1 MSENVEHRTLSMR
14 FECRDASDG
23 KGLDIEGRA
32 VPFGDVISLGWAG
45 SETFDQDCVF
55 DGLDNVKLTIDHDHV
70 VGRATGFDQRDDGLY
85 MTAHISDTT
94 EGRDIAQLMRDGAI
108 DSMSVGFIPN
118 EDSVDKSGVIHR
130 RRVTLMEV
138 AVTGLP
144 AYENAKI
151 TNQRNR
157 KETTMDTDQIMQRLD
172 DLETSTRSG
181 LADLDKR
188 IGANR
193 PAVMGAQWRN
203 AGDYLKALTH
213 GDESAVEFMKQSRDF
228 ISSTDVNN
236 VSAWVRDHIR
246 LVESRR
252 KVMNLFTHEALPATG
267 MTVEYLTLDAN
278 SMKVAKQ
285 ATEGTALTYGELSF
299 GSTSA
304 SVDTYGGYTS
314 LSRQV
319 IERSTSPALT
329 TALRALTI
337 AYAVATEDAARTYLA
352 SAITGAA
359 ANKVTTPAAPSA
371 LTADQ
376 WIDAIIDAA
385 DAVDGRGAQLGTL
398 AVSPD
403 VFKAIAKVSRDGS
416 ALMDVSGQGADVL
429 GNVDLTGITGRLLR
443 ITVQMIPDATAD
455 TAAFIDPDSVTIWE
469 SGGPFQL
476 QQMNVTNLVN
486 DYSVYGYMAMGT
498 TFPGGITPLGAAD

>member
-1 MSENVEHRTLSMR
+1 MSENLERRTITMR

-23 KGLDIEGRA
+23 RGLDIEGRA
-32 VPFGDVISLGWAG
+32 VPFGDVIDLGWRG
-45 SETFDQDCVF
+45 SETFDADCVF
-55 DGLDNVKLTIDHDHV
+55 DGLDNVKLTLDHDHV
-70 VGRATGFDQRDDGLY
+70 VGLATGFDQRDDGLW

-118 EDSVDKSGVIHR
+118 ENHIDKSGVIHR

-138 AVTGLP
+138 AVTGIP
-144 AYENAKI
+144 AYKNATI
-151 TNQRNR
+151 TNQRTKGEEPAMNPN
-157 KETTMDTDQIMQRLD
+157 QIMQRLEE
-172 DLETSTRSG
+172 LEANTRSG

-213 GDESAVEFMKQSRDF
+213 GDENAVEFMKQSRDF

-337 AYAVATEDAARTYLA
+337 AYAVSTEDAARAYLA

-385 DAVDGRGAQLGTL
+385 DAVDERGAQLGTL

-443 ITVQMIPDATAD
+443 IPVQMIPDATAD

-476 QQMNVTNLVN
+476 QQMNVTTLVN
-486 DYSVYGYMAMGT
+486 DYSVYGYLAMGT
-498 TFPGGITPLGAAD
+498 TFPGGITPLGE

>member
-1 MSENVEHRTLSMR
+1 MSENVERRTITMR

-45 SETFDQDCVF
+45 SETFDPDCVF

-70 VGRATGFDQRDDGLY
+70 VGRATGFDQRDDGLW

-151 TNQRNR
+151 ANQRNR
-157 KETTMDTDQIMQRLD
+157 KEPIMNIDQIMQRLD

-228 ISSTDVNN
+228 INSSDVNN

-304 SVDTYGGYTS
+304 SVDTYGGCP
-314 LSRQV
+314 V
-319 IERSTSPALT
+319 RSS
-329 TALRALTI
+329 
-337 AYAVATEDAARTYLA
+337 
-352 SAITGAA
+352 S
-359 ANKVTTPAAPSA
+359 AAPA
-371 LTADQ
+371 
-376 WIDAIIDAA
+376 
-385 DAVDGRGAQLGTL
+385 R
-398 AVSPD
+398 
-403 VFKAIAKVSRDGS
+403 R
-416 ALMDVSGQGADVL
+416 
-429 GNVDLTGITGRLLR
+429 
-443 ITVQMIPDATAD
+443 
-455 TAAFIDPDSVTIWE
+455 
-469 SGGPFQL
+469 
-476 QQMNVTNLVN
+476 
-486 DYSVYGYMAMGT
+486 
-498 TFPGGITPLGAAD
+498 